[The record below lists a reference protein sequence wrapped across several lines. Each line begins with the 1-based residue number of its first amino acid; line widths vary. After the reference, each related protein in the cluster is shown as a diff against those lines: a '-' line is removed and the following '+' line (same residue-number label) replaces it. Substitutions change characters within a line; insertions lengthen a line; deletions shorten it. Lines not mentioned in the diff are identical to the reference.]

1 MSFDHNKERAVIFIY
16 EWFGNIGGIKMG
28 DQEGKYNI
36 KAAALMLGVQPG
48 TLRAWERRYQLI
60 APVRNEAGHRLYT
73 EDHIKILKW
82 LIKKVNQGFTIS
94 QAISLMG
101 HSQIQ
106 IDSEALNLNLSNPL
120 ISLTEGLY
128 DALIH
133 FEEEKINEVIN
144 SMFSIFTM
152 EKVIIEI
159 FSQIFKKIEESLN
172 GGKITKAQRNYSAS
186 FLQARIT
193 TVIHSFP
200 TNAHLSKAVCLTY
213 SQIGDDIGLGLLMFS
228 FYLRKRGVEVINIG
242 AFHSEEDICETLE
255 IIHPDLFIV
264 SCEEQKDLDEALS
277 LVELLSKNHQDFSI
291 GICGEAIT
299 SMKPSDKKQFS
310 TFVLGQTVNDWEM
323 WLMERMVF

>member
-1 MSFDHNKERAVIFIY
+1 
-16 EWFGNIGGIKMG
+16 MG

-36 KAAALMLGVQPG
+36 KAAALMLGIQPG
-48 TLRAWERRYQLI
+48 TLRAWERRYQMI

-73 EDHIKILKW
+73 EEHIKILKW

-101 HSQIQ
+101 HNQIH
-106 IDSEALNLNLSNPL
+106 IDSEALNLNLGNPL
-120 ISLTEGLY
+120 ISLSDGLY

-133 FEEEKINEVIN
+133 FEQEKINEVIN

-152 EKVIIEI
+152 EKVIIDI
-159 FSQIFKKIEESLN
+159 FSQIFNKIEESFN

-186 FLQARIT
+186 FLQARIST
-193 TVIHSFP
+193 IINSFP
-200 TNAHLSKAVCLTY
+200 YNAHLTKAVCLTF
-213 SQIGDDIGLGLLMFS
+213 SQIGDDVIGIGQLMFS

-242 AFHSEEDICETLE
+242 AFHSEEDIWETLE

-264 SCEEQKDLDEALS
+264 SCENQKDLDGTLS
-277 LVELLSKNHQDFSI
+277 LVELLSKNHQDFSV

-299 SMKPSDKKQFS
+299 SMKPSDKEQFS
-310 TFVLGQTVNDWEM
+310 TFLLGQTVNEWEM

>member
-1 MSFDHNKERAVIFIY
+1 
-16 EWFGNIGGIKMG
+16 MG

-36 KAAALMLGVQPG
+36 KAAALMLGIQPG
-48 TLRAWERRYQLI
+48 TLRAWERRYQMI

-73 EDHIKILKW
+73 EEHIKILKW

-101 HSQIQ
+101 HNQIQ
-106 IDSEALNLNLSNPL
+106 IDSETLNLNLGNPL
-120 ISLTEGLY
+120 ISLTDGLY

-133 FEEEKINEVIN
+133 FEQEKINEVIN

-152 EKVIIEI
+152 ERVITDI
-159 FSQIFKKIEESLN
+159 FSQIFMKIEGSFN
-172 GGKITKAQRNYSAS
+172 DGKITKAQRNYSVS

-193 TVIHSFP
+193 TIIHSFP
-200 TNAHLSKAVCLTY
+200 TNAHLTKAVCLTY
-213 SQIGDDIGLGLLMFS
+213 SQIGDDIGIGQLMFS
-228 FYLRKRGVEVINIG
+228 FYLRKRGIEVINIG
-242 AFHSEEDICETLE
+242 TFYSEEDILETLE
-255 IIHPDLFIV
+255 IFHPDLFIV

-277 LVELLSKNHQDFSI
+277 LVELLSKNHHDFSI
-291 GICGEAIT
+291 GIRGEAIT

-310 TFVLGQTVNDWEM
+310 TFVLGQTVNEWEL